1 MFTDNVPA
9 RSVFPFQCLIA
20 KWNSN
25 MTAVQFG
32 PCYAPKE
39 VLMGWSETGMTNAA
53 KRHRT
58 QCQHKTWDHGINE
71 SESLSYTD
79 HKSDKSD
86 KPVKSLQ

>member
-1 MFTDNVPA
+1 
-9 RSVFPFQCLIA
+9 
-20 KWNSN
+20 
-25 MTAVQFG
+25 
-32 PCYAPKE
+32 
-39 VLMGWSETGMTNAA
+39 MGWSETGMTNAA

-58 QCQHKTWDHGINE
+58 QRQHKTWDHGINE